1 MPRWRTAQLLFTL
14 TALWILS
21 TAGCTGG
28 GDTVISGIGN
38 GGNVIG
44 ASTSDQLAEE
54 LAESPA
60 IPPVSDDDLLAAWNA
75 IRDQARTGDPDAT
88 LLVLKVAAKQKEER
102 EE

>member
-1 MPRWRTAQLLFTL
+1 MPRSRTAQLLFAV
-14 TALWILS
+14 TAVWILA

-28 GDTVISGIGN
+28 GETVISGIGN

-44 ASTSDQLAEE
+44 TSTADQLAEE

-75 IRDQARTGDPDAT
+75 IRDKARTGDPDAT
-88 LLVLKVAAKQKEER
+88 LVVLRVAAEQREER